1 MPKLIDIIKSVGA
14 GIIREVVPGGGL
26 LIGAI
31 NAVLPADKKLPA
43 TATGQDIDY
52 VIKGLPR
59 DQRAAILNKEFDIEL
74 AQIKEGNATLRVM
87 LEQDAKNPHSTRPK
101 IALGAFRVVAFSCIT
116 VISVWSYGVL
126 TGDSVLVKAVMDGWA
141 FILAAIAPLTVLLQS
156 YFGVLNAESRN
167 RLDAANG
174 TPTSGIT
181 GIAGLISSFIKR

>member
-1 MPKLIDIIKSVGA
+1 MSKLIDIIKSVGA

-31 NAVLPADKKLPA
+31 NTILPEDKKLPDM
-43 TATGQDIDY
+43 ATGQDIDY
-52 VIKGLPR
+52 VIKGLPAS
-59 DQRAAILNKEFDIEL
+59 QRSAILNKEFDIEL

-126 TGDSVLVKAVMDGWA
+126 TGDSELVKTVMDGWA

-156 YFGVLNAESRN
+156 YFGVLKTEHRN

-174 TPTSGIT
+174 STTSGI
-181 GIAGLISSFIKR
+181 ASLISSFIKR

>member
-1 MPKLIDIIKSVGA
+1 MPKLIEIIKSVGA

-31 NAVLPADKKLPA
+31 NAVLPADKKLPDM
-43 TATGQDIDY
+43 ATGQDIDY
-52 VIKGLPR
+52 VIKGLPVS
-59 DQRAAILNKEFDIEL
+59 QRSDILEKEFDIEL

-101 IALGAFRVVAFSCIT
+101 IALGAFRVVAFIA
-116 VISVWSYGVL
+116 ISVVSIWAYAVID
-126 TGDSVLVKAVMDGWA
+126 GDEKLVIAIVDGWPWV
-141 FILAAIAPLTVLLQS
+141 LAIIGPFVGWLNN
-156 YFGVLNAESRN
+156 YFGVLNSENRN

>member
-1 MPKLIDIIKSVGA
+1 MDIIKSVGA

-26 LIGAI
+26 LLGAI
-31 NAVLPADKKLPA
+31 NAVLPADRKLPD
-43 TATGQDIDY
+43 TSTGQDIDY
-52 VIKGLPR
+52 VIKGLPAS
-59 DQRAAILNKEFDIEL
+59 QRSAILNKEFDIDL

-101 IALGAFRVVAFSCIT
+101 IALGAFRVIAFSCIT

-126 TGDSVLVKAVMDGWA
+126 TGDSALVKAVMDGWA

-156 YFGVLNAESRN
+156 YFGVLKTEHRN

-174 TPTSGIT
+174 STASGIT
-181 GIAGLISSFIKR
+181 SLISSFIKR

>member
-31 NAVLPADKKLPA
+31 NTILPADKKLPDM
-43 TATGQDIDY
+43 ATGQDIDY
-52 VIKGLPR
+52 VIKGLPVS
-59 DQRAAILNKEFDIEL
+59 QRSAILNKEFDIEL

-126 TGDSVLVKAVMDGWA
+126 TGDSELVKAVMDGWA

-156 YFGVLNAESRN
+156 YFGVLNAEARN

-174 TPTSGIT
+174 TPTSGIA
-181 GIAGLISSFIKR
+181 GIAGLISSFIKH

>member
-26 LIGAI
+26 LLGAV
-31 NAVLPADKKLPA
+31 NAILPPDKRLPD

-52 VIKGLPR
+52 IIKGLPG
-59 DQRAAILNKEFDIEL
+59 DQRAAILNKEFDVEL

-126 TGDSVLVKAVMDGWA
+126 TGDSALIKAVMDGWA

-156 YFGVLNAESRN
+156 YFGVLKAEQRN

-174 TPTSGIT
+174 STTSGIV
-181 GIAGLISSFIKR
+181 GLISSFIKR